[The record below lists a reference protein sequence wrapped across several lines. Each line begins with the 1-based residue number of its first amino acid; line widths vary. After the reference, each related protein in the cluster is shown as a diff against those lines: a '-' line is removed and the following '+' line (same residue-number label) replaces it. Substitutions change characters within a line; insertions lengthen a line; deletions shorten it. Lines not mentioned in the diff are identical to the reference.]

1 MAELKKWV
9 VTLTNERSPEEVRTA
24 LTKAGMKVE
33 QMLAE
38 IGVVTAAGD
47 DSCAERARHL
57 PGVADV
63 TRDQPIDIGP
73 PGSPDTW

>member
-1 MAELKKWV
+1 MAEQKKWV
-9 VTLTNERSPEEVRTA
+9 VTLSKERSPEEVRKA
-24 LTKAGMKVE
+24 LTEAGMKVE

-47 DSCAERARHL
+47 DSCAERARHV

-63 TRDQPIDIGP
+63 APDQPIDIGP